1 MLIPCWQLTLLRAL
15 ILWAL
20 HTSDAIST
28 IIKESYKQSRH
39 NDDLNQPLSVQPWG
53 KDGVNRQYWLIE
65 GQDDTYFR
73 LYREGNRKN
82 VNISWRS
89 EAGSIEELKV
99 IAEKLIEDGGQ
110 ASRRLSEK
118 ILMAIP
124 RFEATEEVH
133 WPQVSVNSKLT
144 IS

>member
-1 MLIPCWQLTLLRAL
+1 M
-15 ILWAL
+15 
-20 HTSDAIST
+20 
-28 IIKESYKQSRH
+28 
-39 NDDLNQPLSVQPWG
+39 QPWG

-99 IAEKLIEDGGQ
+99 IAEKLVEDGGQ

-124 RFEATEEVH
+124 RFEATEEVC
-133 WPQVSVNSKLT
+133 WSYISINS
-144 IS
+144 S